1 MFDNLK
7 QLGKLKELK
16 DVLEKERQEAEKD
29 GVRVVVNGKMEV
41 EEIELNPQLANDK
54 QAKAVKDAVNQALNQ
69 VRQSAARKMMS
80 L

>member
-54 QAKAVKDAVNQALNQ
+54 QAKAVKEAVNQALNQ
-69 VRQSAARKMMS
+69 IRQSAARKMMS

>member
-16 DVLEKERQEAEKD
+16 DILEKERQEAEKD
-29 GVRVVVNGKMEV
+29 GVRVIVNGKMEV

-69 VRQSAARKMMS
+69 VRQSAAKKMMS

>member
-41 EEIELNPQLANDK
+41 EEIEFNPQLANDK
-54 QAKAVKDAVNQALNQ
+54 QAKAVKEAVNQALNQ
-69 VRQSAARKMMS
+69 IRQSAARKMMS

>member
-16 DVLEKERQEAEKD
+16 DILEKEKQEAEKD

-69 VRQSAARKMMS
+69 VRQSAARKMMN